1 MAEEKLSF
9 QWKKL
14 RLNNNFI
21 LPKLIG
27 HRGVKD
33 LKPENTI
40 ESVQKAFELGLECVE
55 IDVKI
60 SKDNIPILIHD
71 DTLDRTTTG
80 SGLVC
85 DYTYD
90 ELRNFEADAED
101 SEGLS
106 SSSNSSVS
114 SQLSNVNSKYDNNS
128 KFLTFK
134 RGGLEK
140 PFTVPAYKC
149 DAIISTAKSFLGTP
163 HSSGGLSKSGIDCS
177 GLVYKSVNSHSSNE
191 LPRVAQ
197 EMARCGTIISNLNDL
212 IKGDLVFF
220 TRTYN
225 TSKFIT
231 HVGIYLGNNNFIHT
245 SSSKGV
251 SINSIRGSSYWE
263 SKFVYCTRILNWFL
277 LFLSLN
283 QPQSPL
289 KNSRINIPLFLYS
302 FLQDKLDQRMN

>member
-1 MAEEKLSF
+1 MRLKFFMQLVIVLSVLSSCSNNSSLVSY
-9 QWKKL
+9 QDSKIDD
-14 RLNNNFI
+14 LNKEIVELTTENKMLKAQI
-21 LPKLIG
+21 
-27 HRGVKD
+27 KD
-33 LKPENTI
+33 LKNQVNDLT
-40 ESVQKAFELGLECVE
+40 
-55 IDVKI
+55 
-60 SKDNIPILIHD
+60 
-71 DTLDRTTTG
+71 
-80 SGLVC
+80 
-85 DYTYD
+85 D
-90 ELRNFEADAED
+90 ELRNFDADAED

-263 SKFVYCTRILNWFL
+263 SKFVYGTRILN
-277 LFLSLN
+277 
-283 QPQSPL
+283 
-289 KNSRINIPLFLYS
+289 
-302 FLQDKLDQRMN
+302 